1 MRLHY
6 YVNARIPT
14 EKAHGRQIMENC
26 HALAEQGVAVTMVL
40 PRRHNRLKTDPFVFY
55 GLKKNFK
62 LNKIFCFDL
71 LPLTAGKRIFFIIE
85 AISFTLNALGHALS
99 ARGRYDVLYTRDLA
113 VAAFFC
119 LLNKP
124 LFHEAHNLP
133 DKISWRHR
141 IIWRRCRG
149 VVVIS
154 AGLKNELVKNKIAA
168 DKILIA
174 RDGVNL
180 EKFNLTLSK
189 QAAREKL
196 GLDQNK
202 RAIVYTGHLYSWKGA
217 DLLARAAIKLPADAV
232 VYLVGGTPEDIN
244 NFQKKYRASNLEVV
258 GYRPAEE
265 IPLWLKAADALV
277 LPNSAK
283 EKISAF
289 YTSPLK
295 LFEYLSSGRPIA
307 AADLPSIREVLN
319 NDNSILFPPDDLAGL
334 VKGINKILD
343 DPALAAKLSAQALKD
358 AQPYAWE
365 KRAEKIIA
373 FIKNQKS

>member
-1 MRLHY
+1 MKVYY

-26 HALAEQGVAVTMVL
+26 HALAKQGVDVTLIL
-40 PRRHNRLKTDPFVFY
+40 PRRHNRLKKDPFVFY

-62 LNKIFCFDL
+62 LNQIFCFDL
-71 LPLTAGKRIFFIIE
+71 LPLAKGKRIFFIIE
-85 AISFTLNALGHALS
+85 AVSFALSALGHVLS
-99 ARGRYDVLYTRDLA
+99 ARGRYDVLYTRDLIIAA
-113 VAAFFC
+113 VFS

-124 LFHEAHNLP
+124 LFHEVHNLP
-133 DKISWRHR
+133 DKISWWHR
-141 IIWRRCRG
+141 LIWRRCRG
-149 VVVIS
+149 IIVIS
-154 AGLKNELVKNKIAA
+154 AGLGNELIKNKIEA

-180 EKFNLTLSK
+180 EKFNLILSK

-196 GLDQNK
+196 KLNQEK
-202 RAIVYTGHLYSWKGA
+202 KMVLYTGHLYSWKGA
-217 DLLARAAIKLPADAV
+217 DLLARAAAELPADAA
-232 VYLVGGTPEDIN
+232 VYLVGGTAEDIN
-244 NFQKKYRASNLEVV
+244 NFQKKYRAANLEVV

-265 IPLWLKAADALV
+265 IPLWLKAADVLV

-283 EKISAF
+283 EKISSF

-295 LFEYLSSGRPIA
+295 LFEYLSSGRPIV

-319 NDNSILFPPDDLAGL
+319 DDNSILVPPDDLAGL
-334 VKGINKILD
+334 AMGIGKILN
-343 DPALAAKLSAQALKD
+343 DPALAAKISTQSLRD
-358 AQPYAWE
+358 AQQYSWD
-365 KRAEKIIA
+365 RRVEKIIA